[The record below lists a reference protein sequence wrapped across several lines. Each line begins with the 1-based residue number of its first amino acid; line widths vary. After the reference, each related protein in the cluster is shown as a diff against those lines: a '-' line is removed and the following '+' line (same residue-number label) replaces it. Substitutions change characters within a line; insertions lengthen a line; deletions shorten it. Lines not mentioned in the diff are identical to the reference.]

1 MSADNP
7 PYLTRS
13 FKSQY
18 LSSKISKREK
28 RKGRSKVRKKKRKRQ
43 WWKEN

>member
-18 LSSKISKREK
+18 LNRKISKREE
-28 RKGRSKVRKKKRKRQ
+28 KGRSKMRKKKRRRQ
-43 WWKEN
+43 WWKKN